1 MVTRTWTAPE
11 RGRVTVEAWA
21 EQWLA
26 AQTGLKPSTLYR
38 YQSLLRAQILSRWG
52 QHRLADVTHAEVAAW
67 VAQLVAGGLAP
78 ATVRQAHRVLALIPA
93 PAHIPVGRVVS

>member
-1 MVTRTWTAPE
+1 MAGTITVDVLSDGTKRYRARYRAMPGATAREAMQAQGRSSALARRATSAIVTRTWTAPE

-38 YQSLLRAQILSRWG
+38 YQSLLRAQILSR
-52 QHRLADVTHAEVAAW
+52 
-67 VAQLVAGGLAP
+67 
-78 ATVRQAHRVLALIPA
+78 
-93 PAHIPVGRVVS
+93 